1 MDILVASLIFT
12 SILIIILS
20 YGIYNLIKKVENYE
34 DIVQDQVQYLQ
45 NISKTI
51 AESKKYL
58 EGLDAK
64 GVFQSEDEVGEFF
77 RSMKEV
83 QAELDRYMLPQN
95 YGEEEKQS

>member
-34 DIVQDQVQYLQ
+34 DVVQDQVQYLQ

-58 EGLDAK
+58 EGLDAR
-64 GVFQSEDEVGEFF
+64 GVFQSDDEVGEFF

-83 QAELDRYMLPQN
+83 QKELDRYMLPQN
-95 YGEEEKQS
+95 YGQEEKQS

>member
-12 SILIIILS
+12 SILTIILS

-34 DIVQDQVQYLQ
+34 DVVQDQVQYLQ

-58 EGLDAK
+58 EGLDAR
-64 GVFQSEDEVGEFF
+64 GVFQSDDEVGEFF

-83 QAELDRYMLPQN
+83 QKELDRYMLPQN
-95 YGEEEKQS
+95 YGQEEKQS

>member
-64 GVFQSEDEVGEFF
+64 GVFQSDDEVGEFF